1 MPILAVDC
9 ETTGLPAFRDP
20 SDAPHQPHIVQLAM
34 VLLDDDMV
42 EQASVSLII
51 RPDGWTIPDE
61 VATIHGITTEKA
73 LALGVEEK
81 IATRL
86 YAAMLYG
93 SGDTTLVCHHVRFDQ
108 RIMRI
113 AMLRAGFTK
122 EWMEARPVKTFCTL
136 DTSTPIVNLP
146 PTPKM
151 VAAGFNKPK
160 AASLSECVQFFFGE
174 TLEGAHDALVDV
186 RACIRV
192 YHELKR
198 REAASKVAT
207 DEAVI

>member
-1 MPILAVDC
+1 MPILALDT
-9 ETTGLPAFRDP
+9 ETQGLPDFRAP

-34 VLLDDDMV
+34 VLLDDDMR

-51 RPDGWTIPDE
+51 RPDGWEIPDE
-61 VATIHGITTEKA
+61 VAAIHGITTEKA

-93 SGDTTLVCHHVRFDQ
+93 GGATLVAHNLPFDQ

-122 EWMEARPVKTFCTL
+122 DWMEARPVSTFCTMEVA
-136 DTSTPIVNLP
+136 TPIVNLP
-146 PTPKM
+146 PTERMIK
-151 VAAGFNKPK
+151 AGFNKPK
-160 AASLSECVQFFFGE
+160 NAGLGECIKFFFGE